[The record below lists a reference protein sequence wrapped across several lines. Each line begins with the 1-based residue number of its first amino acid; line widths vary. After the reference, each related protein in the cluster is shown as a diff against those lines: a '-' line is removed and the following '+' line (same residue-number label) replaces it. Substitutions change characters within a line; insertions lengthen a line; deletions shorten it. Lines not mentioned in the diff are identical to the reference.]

1 MPPALQPID
10 TSRLTTTFLKCL
22 QNGLSTESRISAFN
36 SIQGEF
42 DRAKGDVD
50 SKRIFLD
57 QSFRDYVTSD
67 SKLDMEKCPD
77 LVQLSIKGVRQKM
90 CSDNLPIILLSD
102 MFDIISLQDCE
113 RLFFCIEENID
124 VWKETAFFQ
133 AVKNHILRICNDLLR
148 RLSRTQNTVFCGR
161 ILLFLA
167 KFFPFSERSGLN
179 IISEFNLDNTTVF
192 TSQGLQNAGGKE
204 EGEMEVD
211 DETDRKKIHIEED
224 GRDLNIDYALYSK
237 FWQLQDFFR
246 NPIQCYEKSKWL
258 LFSKHAKD
266 VFAIFKSFKLDSIS
280 GKKKYQRGPSSV
292 SENSIAQSTKKNGHE
307 LSNEENHNKTDQ
319 QAQDYF
325 AKYLTN
331 QNLLQL
337 QLSDSNFRRYILVQ
351 FLILFQYLKSAV
363 KFKSESQVLTDEQS
377 RWVSEYTDQAYILI
391 DETPPN
397 GPEFSKA
404 VKHILK
410 REEQWNAWKNEGCPA
425 LGKDL
430 PKSTDPV
437 QIEETRDT
445 NATVKGDK
453 PSAPRKRKRKLG
465 DQIEEAMKNGR
476 YLMGNATL
484 TKLWNV
490 CPDNFEAAAAPE
502 RDFLPNMDDY
512 FAEATEQLDP
522 ANQVED
528 QYKKVNDGQW
538 GWRGLRLLAKKSP
551 HFFTYG
557 NNPIGKLNEYLE
569 TMLRKMSPALQQSLS
584 SQNPGTTKVKIE
596 TSEGENGSNSDPM
609 ANDNNSGDRAICSET
624 ELKNLAQLVHDKWR
638 KMVPKLGLTSEDE
651 KLYEETNADE
661 AERAYLM
668 LSAWAKQ
675 EGEAATREEMMYVL
689 DGLVASKAITKV
701 PYEDVFI

>member
-1 MPPALQPID
+1 MAVDKMSTVLQPID
-10 TSRLTTTFLKCL
+10 THKLTTSFMKCIL
-22 QNGLSTESRISAFN
+22 TSISGIDKTSAFPI
-36 SIQGEF
+36 IQGEF
-42 DRAKGDVD
+42 DRSKGDVD

-57 QSFRDYVTSD
+57 QSFRDCVTSD
-67 SKLDMEKCPD
+67 SKLDMDKYSD
-77 LVQLSIKGVRQKM
+77 LVQLSIKGVRVKI

-113 RLFFCIEENID
+113 KLFYCVEENID
-124 VWKETAFFQ
+124 VWKEPAFFQ

-192 TSQGLQNAGGKE
+192 SSSLSGKE
-204 EGEMEVD
+204 DGEIGSTKERMD
-211 DETDRKKIHIEED
+211 IDNDSDKIIKIDEDEK
-224 GRDLNIDYALYSK
+224 DLNIDYALYSK

-280 GKKKYQRGPSSV
+280 GKKRNEKESSTQIE
-292 SENSIAQSTKKNGHE
+292 SSHQKSRN
-307 LSNEENHNKTDQ
+307 NHNTTENNQ
-319 QAQDYF
+319 NRQEPSTQDYF

-363 KFKSESQVLTDEQS
+363 KFKNEMQILSDDQS
-377 RWVSEYTDQAYILI
+377 KWVSDYTEQAYSLI
-391 DETPPN
+391 NETPPN
-397 GPEFSKA
+397 GQEFAKA

-410 REEQWNAWKNEGCPA
+410 REEQWNAWKNDGCPS
-425 LGKDL
+425 LNKDFS
-430 PKSTDPV
+430 KSTEV
-437 QIEETRDT
+437 NQA
-445 NATVKGDK
+445 NGVKEGEGAK
-453 PSAPRKRKRKLG
+453 GSKSNLLRKRRRNVG
-465 DQIEEAMKNGR
+465 EEIKEALENKR

-512 FAEATEQLDP
+512 FAEATEQIDP

-528 QYKKVNDGQW
+528 QYKKINNGQW
-538 GWRGLRLLAKKSP
+538 GWKALRLLAKRSP
-551 HFFTYG
+551 YFFTYG
-557 NNPIGKLNEYLE
+557 NSPISKLNIYLE
-569 TMLRKMSPALQQSLS
+569 TMLKNIYPRQLKAQS
-584 SQNPGTTKVKIE
+584 GTKIKSENEDDNATNSE
-596 TSEGENGSNSDPM
+596 TTAD
-609 ANDNNSGDRAICSET
+609 NDSGASAICT
-624 ELKNLAQLVHDKWR
+624 EEQLLKLSVCIKEYWR
-638 KMVPKLGLTSEDE
+638 KMIPKLGLTAENIKSF
-651 KLYEETNADE
+651 EEAKSDDAD
-661 AERAYLM
+661 RAYLM
-668 LSAWAKQ
+668 LTTWSKQ
-675 EGEAATREEMMYVL
+675 EGEAATKEEMIYVL
-689 DGLVASKAITKV
+689 DGLVASKAINKAS
-701 PYEDVFI
+701 YEEVFN